1 MQEIRY
7 RFPSEDE
14 KNRAFEAFSLV
25 FELDD
30 EDEVLVNNNG
40 VIRKIKAKNFSGK
53 DGKNGERW
61 PQGEKWET
69 GAEGPRWVPGER
81 WEKLLFSDLTS
92 EEKLEIK
99 WERWEKWE
107 AGEAWPVWPRWEK
120 WEQWIQG
127 ERWVPG
133 ARWEQGLRWEKGE
146 RWEQGPQWP
155 AGAGTG
161 DLLAKNNLSDLA
173 DRAVA
178 RNNLQVYSKAEVDAK
193 IPTLPDLPDFW
204 TFVLKESWKWL
215 SSNDFTSEE
224 KNNLSQIAQGLPGFV
239 SRVLTLEK
247 NFWSQKTLIDAIPE
261 TYVNKTEFTS
271 LDSRFL
277 RKADKEYVDN
287 LMWEFLPLD
296 LNTFDIKAM
305 LKNPKKRINF
315 IKSIGNFSREE
326 IVALYKRVKSLTWME
341 RRIASNDSVSSNN
354 SLTESQRVWIIFH
367 SAWYRSNSGDGV
379 TFIYWFADELN
390 FTKSITGW
398 TNRPSEVTETNV
410 NFVTLNWATMQDYGD
425 WYLASEWFYLT

>member
-1 MQEIRY
+1 MENGNWQEWKELLTTEN
-7 RFPSEDE
+7 SE
-14 KNRAFEAFSLV
+14 K
-25 FELDD
+25 
-30 EDEVLVNNNG
+30 
-40 VIRKIKAKNFSGK
+40 
-53 DGKNGERW
+53 
-61 PQGEKWET
+61 
-69 GAEGPRWVPGER
+69 
-81 WEKLLFSDLTS
+81 
-92 EEKLEIK
+92 
-99 WERWEKWE
+99 
-107 AGEAWPVWPRWEK
+107 
-120 WEQWIQG
+120 
-127 ERWVPG
+127 
-133 ARWEQGLRWEKGE
+133 
-146 RWEQGPQWP
+146 
-155 AGAGTG
+155 
-161 DLLAKNNLSDLA
+161 
-173 DRAVA
+173 
-178 RNNLQVYSKAEVDAK
+178 
-193 IPTLPDLPDFW
+193 
-204 TFVLKESWKWL
+204 
-215 SSNDFTSEE
+215 FTSTE
-224 KNNLSQIAQGLPGFV
+224 KDNLSQIAQGLPGFA

-247 NFWSQKTLIDAIPE
+247 NFWSQKNLIDAIPE

-271 LDSRFL
+271 LDSIFL